1 MVCKTQ
7 YQVVM
12 LWSTGEFMEWLKYEK
27 DNECVDEDNHEK
39 VLETEDSYEHWQELQ
54 ECDR

>member
-1 MVCKTQ
+1 
-7 YQVVM
+7 M

-27 DNECVDEDNHEK
+27 DDECVDEDNHEK